1 MLKVGDTAPD
11 VELKDQ
17 DGQVH
22 TLDTLL
28 ADGDGIVYFYPAD
41 FTPVCTAQ
49 ACAFRDNFDGV
60 AALGANIVG
69 VSPQSESSH
78 KKFADHFQLPFP
90 LLSDVRKTMIKAY
103 DVNGPMGFGVRR
115 ATFLIG
121 TDRIVKK
128 RVVADFT
135 AATHLEILKAT
146 RS

>member
-11 VELKDQ
+11 FELKDQ

-78 KKFADHFQLPFP
+78 KKFADQFQLPFP
-90 LLSDVRKTMIKAY
+90 LLSLRSMVM
-103 DVNGPMGFGVRR
+103 P
-115 ATFLIG
+115 ATTL
-121 TDRIVKK
+121 
-128 RVVADFT
+128 
-135 AATHLEILKAT
+135 HLST
-146 RS
+146 T